1 MECIYTSKDRK
12 QSAAQA
18 ERAVGIKET
27 KLKAALIQQNLPPVY
42 WVKESREINWLLS
55 RFPVQSMDV
64 SVPLDGDR
72 ARPLELITRGRYSRR
87 QIDKEIYGFVSIGTP
102 CLVHDATVL
111 GSHLPTRDSGCKA
124 RWMIADGMYRDQ
136 VIFYDPR
143 TKDTSRSK
151 SYAAFKLRLGM
162 NFAQALN
169 IDLPNATKKSN
180 PLPEDFTE
188 KVVIQLPEVRPMG
201 VEHPDGPP
209 IQSMRHVTD
218 SNLPA
223 PVVKQS
229 HVRSGLRGSVDHF
242 TENNTKLQVDSET
255 GALVNKPTTLNHI
268 NTVVLQVKE
277 TKQTNSGRVQHVGVT
292 TEVTPLVTSE
302 ASLTDCLQVKASVK
316 SNR

>member
-1 MECIYTSKDRK
+1 
-12 QSAAQA
+12 
-18 ERAVGIKET
+18 
-27 KLKAALIQQNLPPVY
+27 
-42 WVKESREINWLLS
+42 
-55 RFPVQSMDV
+55 MDV

-124 RWMIADGMYRDQ
+124 RWMIADGMCRDQ

-169 IDLPNATKKSN
+169 IDLPATTKKSN

-188 KVVIQLPEVRPMG
+188 KVVIQLPEVKPVG

-229 HVRSGLRGSVDHF
+229 HIRSGLRGSVDHI
-242 TENNTKLQVDSET
+242 TENYTKLQVDSET
-255 GALVNKPTTLNHI
+255 GALVKENKQN
-268 NTVVLQVKE
+268 
-277 TKQTNSGRVQHVGVT
+277 NSEGIQHVGVT

-302 ASLTDCLQVKASVK
+302 ANLTDRLQVKAPD
-316 SNR
+316 